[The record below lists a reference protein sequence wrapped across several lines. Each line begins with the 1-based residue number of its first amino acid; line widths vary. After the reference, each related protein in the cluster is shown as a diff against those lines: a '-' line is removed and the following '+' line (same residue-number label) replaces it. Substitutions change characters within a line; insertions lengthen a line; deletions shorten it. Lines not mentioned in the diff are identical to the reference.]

1 MFTIGDLILNL
12 YVFIYGLFWAATTA
26 SVEGAEGWGRTLPSK
41 QLDKGRW
48 YNSFLKIFTLGR
60 PLDLFPLFATITFT
74 ISFFLPILWYFSKG
88 LTFSLSNWG
97 ELITYYLIFAF
108 HEDFLWFLI
117 NPHFG
122 IHKFKK
128 KYISWHPRWWL
139 GLPVDYLIGFFVFA
153 AIGILAR
160 GVIWWSLTLA
170 IQLFLIIVV
179 IQISNRLIKRKT

>member
-41 QLDKGRW
+41 QLDEKKW

-60 PLDLFPLFATITFT
+60 PLDLFPLFATITFS
-74 ISFFLPILWYFSKG
+74 ISFFLPIIWYFSKD
-88 LTFSLSNWG
+88 LTFSIGNWG
-97 ELITYYLIFAF
+97 ELIAYFLIFTL

-122 IHKFKK
+122 FHKFKK
-128 KYISWHPRWWL
+128 QFITWHPHWWL
-139 GLPVDYLIGFFVFA
+139 GLPREYWVGFFVFTVVA
-153 AIGILAR
+153 FLSR
-160 GVIWWSLTLA
+160 GVVWWSITLA
-170 IQLFLIIVV
+170 IQLSLVFIA
-179 IQISNRLIKRKT
+179 IQISNRVIKKRV